1 MCGCAHPPAANDPH
15 AIYPGRERSSKK
27 TLQIA
32 ELGIGGGLAASAF
45 GGAMMGVGKAVNS
58 DQGEVTF
65 WMGVGT
71 LSVGIVSSAISLVVL
86 TVAGV
91 QYAGGD

>member
-1 MCGCAHPPAANDPH
+1 
-15 AIYPGRERSSKK
+15 
-27 TLQIA
+27 
-32 ELGIGGGLAASAF
+32 
-45 GGAMMGVGKAVNS
+45 MMGVGKVVNS

-65 WMGVGT
+65 WIGVGT